1 MTPREFRTLVVEPNL
16 LDFAA
21 NPADLRHAMN
31 AVHAVDALAA
41 RIHYASGG
49 ATRSSDDGAYRRQLA
64 QTDPDFGLLRDVAKA
79 LKHAVL
85 SNPNFKPKVSGAA
98 QITSQA
104 IGWDQAV
111 WGELEWDAPPRV
123 VVEINGGPFRYLE
136 KVVGNALALLDR
148 EMALL
153 GL

>member
-16 LDFAA
+16 LAFAA

-31 AVHAVDALAA
+31 AVHSVDALAA
-41 RIHYASGG
+41 RIHYGSGG
-49 ATRSSDDGAYRRQLA
+49 ATGWRDDLEYRDKLA
-64 QTDPDFGLLRDVAKA
+64 QADPEFALLRDVAKA
-79 LKHAVL
+79 IKHADL
-85 SNPNFKPKVSGAA
+85 RRGTPKVSGAG
-98 QITSQA
+98 QITSQT

-111 WGELEWDAPPRV
+111 WGELEWDAPSRV
-123 VVEINGGPFRYLE
+123 VVEMTGGPFRNLE

-148 EMALL
+148 EMARL